1 MTKQEEKQRL
11 RRTMRALERQLS
23 DKYKAASSRS
33 ICAHLLAMP
42 EYQAAS
48 AVFCF
53 VGTDHEIDTRPI
65 LAHALAAGKRLS
77 VPRCTGP
84 GIMELRQLRSLEEL
98 SPGAYGIPEPPES
111 APVMN
116 PDDVDLAILPCL
128 TCSHLGQRLGQG
140 GGYYDRF
147 LSNYRGGTV
156 LLCREKLIREEIP
169 LEPHDYPVPWVLT
182 ETCLYEDGVPAR
194 FA

>member
-169 LEPHDYPVPWVLT
+169 LEPWDMPVPWVLT
-182 ETCLYEDGVPAR
+182 ERGLYEDGIPAR
-194 FA
+194 LG